1 MLCRLLTDLCLYYM
15 ETSREQCVQYY
26 VEIYYKN
33 ISELFNTLIINSKA
47 NHSQMFFLHMLRI
60 YQITNLTTI
69 FVLVNLVIKL
79 NVGIGS
85 GAH

>member
-26 VEIYYKN
+26 VAIYYKN
-33 ISELFNTLIINSKA
+33 ISELFNTLINSKA

-69 FVLVNLVIKL
+69 IFALVNLVIKL
-79 NVGIGS
+79 NVGFGS